1 MMESSTAEF
10 EIEEAKRITDEPR
23 GHKKPKLDSRFV
35 TQMNMNDPSLCLMS
49 GSRNIPRIFDKLSK
63 QMKIICVIK
72 IKIRCGEFYK
82 SR

>member
-23 GHKKPKLDSRFV
+23 GHQKPKLDRRFV
-35 TQMNMNDPSLCLMS
+35 TQMNMNDPPLCLVS
-49 GSRNIPRIFDKLSK
+49 GLRYAPRIFDKLSE
-63 QMKIICVIK
+63 QMKIICV